1 VSGTSDL
8 VEGAAGRRRPRG
20 SAPPGAGRGC
30 RPYPNPEPT
39 SRRYVFVYAVHYFFM
54 KTKMTGFFQTCFYFG
69 YTAMLCLGLAVLCG
83 ALGYLASAAFVRRI
97 YRSIKC
103 D

>member
-1 VSGTSDL
+1 
-8 VEGAAGRRRPRG
+8 
-20 SAPPGAGRGC
+20 
-30 RPYPNPEPT
+30 
-39 SRRYVFVYAVHYFFM
+39 VFVYAVHYFFM

-69 YTAMLCLGLAVLCG
+69 YTAMLCLGLAILCG
-83 ALGYLASAAFVRRI
+83 AIGYLASAAFVRRI